1 MHKKR
6 AAEKICG
13 RPMQNRAFL
22 SLGELVGAVGVPDDV
37 AREGE
42 EGDDVG
48 DDHELVEQVAQLP
61 DKVVGHGG
69 AEVDEDERKAGVDA
83 AALFAEEV
91 DHVDLAEEV
100 PAEDRGEGKE
110 EETHRDEHI
119 ARGLAEDRAEGALG
133 EVRFVEDVLR
143 ICR

>member
-22 SLGELVGAVGVPDDV
+22 SLGELAGAVGVPDDV

-42 EGDDVG
+42 ESDNVG

-110 EETHRDEHI
+110 EEAHRDEHI
-119 ARGLAEDRAEGALG
+119 ARRRPCRRRSGRGL
-133 EVRFVEDVLR
+133 F
-143 ICR
+143 C